1 MTATWC
7 ELFPDR
13 PVTIGVPLPTYQ
25 VYILDE
31 QLRPVER
38 GESGEICIGGPGVG
52 LGYINRPDLTQSK
65 FIDNPIIRARAVA
78 PRLYRSGDLARFTP
92 SGEIEY
98 LGRIDTQVKIRGYR
112 IELSEI
118 EAVIREDKA
127 VENAVVVATAARRGR
142 PGPGSVCNAEPAR
155 GEDRTCLTCV
165 IASTRLCALVSRCT
179 WFPSYIEVLDSFPLL
194 AADKVNRAA
203 LPAPTSPRLGIR
215 SGSYVAPTTRLQ
227 SQLTAVWGQVLGQQ
241 RISVDADFFTELGAN
256 SLLMARFCA
265 RVRERGDLPSVS
277 IKDVYLH
284 PTIRSLAAALEDT
297 APAPAQSSVPA
308 RSTAVAPASTSQYIL
323 CGTLQFLLFLGYLTL
338 IAFALDGGYAW
349 ISAGT
354 GLIDMVVRSLVFG
367 FAVFLGLC
375 TIPILAKWL
384 LVGRWKPQEI
394 PIWSLAY
401 VRFWF
406 VKTLVKLN
414 PLVLSIGSP
423 LYILY
428 LRALGARIGRGVAIF
443 SQNVPICTD
452 LLTIGDGTVILKD
465 SSFNCYRAHAGLIQT
480 GAVTLGKNA
489 FVGVETMLD
498 IGTSLGD
505 GAQLGHTSSLHAGQ
519 AVPDGQHWHGS
530 PAQRTNVDYQAV
542 EPTHCGTLRRVS
554 YSALQLLGVL
564 VVFVLGFGVSALLL
578 SEIPL
583 LNKVPLLAGLLG
595 PLAFTSWTFYGYA
608 LVISFVLFFGSL
620 LAGLALVAIVPRVL
634 SLALRPDKVYP
645 LYGFHYWVQRT
656 IARLTN
662 LEFFMHLFG
671 DGFHIVPYLRI
682 LGYDLSRVVWT
693 GSNFGGALKHEMP
706 SLISIGAD
714 TMISDGL
721 SIINADFS
729 STSFRVSRASIGSH
743 CYLGN
748 VIAYPSGGRIGD
760 NCLLASKVMV
770 PLDGD
775 VREGVGLLGSPCFEI
790 PRSVQYDSR
799 FDYLKS
805 GEELRRR
812 IAAKNRYNTASM
824 GLFLLERWLQFF
836 GVFLLAMATADLY
849 FYNGFSG
856 WVIVL
861 DMLLTLVFTISSS
874 VLVDRAATG
883 FRALSPQFC
892 SIYEPYFWWQERLWM
907 LGSSALFNGT
917 PFRNVIWRL
926 LGVRIGRRVF
936 DDGCIIVDKTLTT
949 IGNDCTLN
957 AGSIIQCHSME
968 DGIYKSDRT
977 TIGAGCTIGTK
988 AYIHYGVTMG
998 DGAVLDADSFLMKG
1012 EEIGPHAQWRGN
1024 PARELRNV

>member
-1 MTATWC
+1 M
-7 ELFPDR
+7 
-13 PVTIGVPLPTYQ
+13 
-25 VYILDE
+25 
-31 QLRPVER
+31 
-38 GESGEICIGGPGVG
+38 
-52 LGYINRPDLTQSK
+52 
-65 FIDNPIIRARAVA
+65 
-78 PRLYRSGDLARFTP
+78 
-92 SGEIEY
+92 
-98 LGRIDTQVKIRGYR
+98 
-112 IELSEI
+112 
-118 EAVIREDKA
+118 
-127 VENAVVVATAARRGR
+127 
-142 PGPGSVCNAEPAR
+142 
-155 GEDRTCLTCV
+155 
-165 IASTRLCALVSRCT
+165 
-179 WFPSYIEVLDSFPLL
+179 
-194 AADKVNRAA
+194 
-203 LPAPTSPRLGIR
+203 
-215 SGSYVAPTTRLQ
+215 
-227 SQLTAVWGQVLGQQ
+227 
-241 RISVDADFFTELGAN
+241 
-256 SLLMARFCA
+256 
-265 RVRERGDLPSVS
+265 S

-297 APAPAQSSVPA
+297 APAPAQAPVPA

-338 IAFALDGGYAW
+338 IAFGLDRGYAW
-349 ISAGT
+349 ISVGT

-367 FAVFLGLC
+367 FAIFLGLC

-414 PLVLSIGSP
+414 PLVLFVGSP

-443 SQNVPICTD
+443 SPNVPICTD

-465 SSFNCYRAHAGLIQT
+465 SFFACYRAQAGLIQM
-480 GAVTLGKNA
+480 GAVTLGKNV
-489 FVGVETMLD
+489 FVGEETLLD

-554 YSALQLLGVL
+554 YSALLLLGVL
-564 VVFVLGFGVSALLL
+564 VAFVLGFGVSALLL
-578 SEIPL
+578 YELPL

-608 LVISFVLFFGSL
+608 LVTSFVLFFGSV
-620 LAGLALVAIVPRVL
+620 LAGLVLVAIVPRVL

-662 LEFFMHLFG
+662 LEFFMHLLG
-671 DGFHIVPYLRI
+671 DGFQIVKYLRI
-682 LGYDLSRVVWT
+682 LGYDLSRVQWT

-748 VIAYPSGGRIGD
+748 AIAYPSGGRMGN
-760 NCLLASKVMV
+760 NCLLATKVMV

-812 IAAKNRYNTASM
+812 IAAKNR
-824 GLFLLERWLQFF
+824 
-836 GVFLLAMATADLY
+836 
-849 FYNGFSG
+849 
-856 WVIVL
+856 
-861 DMLLTLVFTISSS
+861 
-874 VLVDRAATG
+874 
-883 FRALSPQFC
+883 
-892 SIYEPYFWWQERLWM
+892 
-907 LGSSALFNGT
+907 
-917 PFRNVIWRL
+917 
-926 LGVRIGRRVF
+926 
-936 DDGCIIVDKTLTT
+936 
-949 IGNDCTLN
+949 
-957 AGSIIQCHSME
+957 
-968 DGIYKSDRT
+968 
-977 TIGAGCTIGTK
+977 
-988 AYIHYGVTMG
+988 
-998 DGAVLDADSFLMKG
+998 
-1012 EEIGPHAQWRGN
+1012 
-1024 PARELRNV
+1024 